1 MSVKLVVYDL
11 DGTLIDSAPATIYVL
26 NQLRQELGRAP
37 LPNSAFVPWLSLGG
51 TSLISNSLEFEAKG
65 TAEIYLQEFRKR
77 LRKLELGHIPLYKNV
92 DQTLSLLY
100 NSNIK
105 LSICTS
111 KVRDLTDK
119 ILHELNISS
128 YFSYIVAGGDLP
140 TTKPDPRNLLACCD
154 NLNISKQD
162 TIFVGDSTVDRAT
175 AKNADVKFALFEGGY
190 NDGVDTTGITTFS
203 DHLELANKVLNG

>member
-1 MSVKLVVYDL
+1 MTVKLVVYDL

-37 LPNSAFVPWLSLGG
+37 LPDSAFVPWLSLGG
-51 TSLISNSLEFEAKG
+51 TSLISNSLEFEAED

-77 LRKLELGHIPLYKNV
+77 LRKLKLGHIPLYKNV

-100 NSNIK
+100 NNNIK

-119 ILHELNISS
+119 ILHELNISL
-128 YFSYIVAGGDLP
+128 YFSYVVAGGDLL

-154 NLNISKQD
+154 NLNISKHSD
-162 TIFVGDSTVDRAT
+162 SKSDEKATMNLTIKQ
-175 AKNADVKFALFEGGY
+175 AKL
-190 NDGVDTTGITTFS
+190 
-203 DHLELANKVLNG
+203 

>member
-1 MSVKLVVYDL
+1 MSIKLVVYDL

-26 NQLRQELGRAP
+26 NQLRQELGRTP
-37 LPNSAFVPWLSLGG
+37 LPDSAFVPWLSLGG
-51 TSLISNSLEFEAKG
+51 TILISNSLEFEAEG

-111 KVRDLTDK
+111 KARDLTDK
-119 ILHELNISS
+119 ILHELNINNS
-128 YFSYIVAGGDLP
+128 P
-140 TTKPDPRNLLACCD
+140 
-154 NLNISKQD
+154 LNCILS
-162 TIFVGDSTVDRAT
+162 
-175 AKNADVKFALFEGGY
+175 
-190 NDGVDTTGITTFS
+190 
-203 DHLELANKVLNG
+203 